1 MASLSCWDELRA
13 SLDAVTRSSSVPCV
27 MRYPGAPNPGLQIK
41 DNLIPLPLTKNTAE
55 LIKNL
60 SHQAS
65 SGNEARISTEN
76 QAHRALEFGIDQFE
90 LLNPAWPSFIDTIL
104 KDVCS
109 KLHITVS
116 VDAKLHKLKFV
127 EKGSSYTSLFNSWN
141 EERKIAELL
150 ICLPSDHKRGEVR
163 DLATLGAQEVS
174 LFDTEAT
181 AYLSDT
187 VCEMKEAV
195 SSHRLVLVYNIFQ
208 RRGPENFV
216 NGFGRPLNALDSA
229 LRRCRQQDP
238 DFSPRLY
245 LLDNIYTTKKLSL
258 DQLVTRDRAVGKSL
272 SKLRS
277 RHGLYILL
285 GCRQEGLHLLY
296 RAWTEFFPFTANIHE
311 PNGNWI
317 AFGQRLLEDQFLNLS
332 SEDGRG
338 VIIICPK
345 VRLLSFLKPS
355 ERTSWSNIATMVCD
369 DLDSGP
375 DVIGFSGD
383 ALRVLDDISSGSDVA
398 LWRVNLMQWAW
409 QRNYLNL
416 YNKLFVSL
424 ADQRACN
431 AMQTVAQII
440 NEDTSEEADAMK
452 IRWEKYFSVNIHRIT
467 SLDAFFSSLSLIK
480 SAMRADLHSSFRM
493 WRRDFRNATLEKKAT
508 LGVQDQ
514 YLISQLIM
522 LYGYKSHPS
531 TKMII
536 DALRARGEKALIR
549 NLIVELLSSNEK
561 EKSTNAKDIAA
572 QILLGTDW
580 KAALDPKDLEGDRFR
595 VAIGYISFLR
605 CILKTDAENLGVK
618 LLDASWEAI
627 AAQHTSLNDAPLI
640 HYRCNVKHFL
650 RKLAHE
656 LEEYEVPYLHSMRE
670 LFKLFIRRYMHF
682 AVPLFPKQRLE
693 QTNEEFEQEMT
704 AYKKG
709 FLEFENDFKMLRGR
723 YITQLL
729 ETDYYNELV
738 MLDGIKASHDSLD
751 FSAAVL
757 NTGLKRS
764 ASRVLVR
771 SDLYKK
777 TRTRFNSSP

>member
-1 MASLSCWDELRA
+1 MSSLSCWDELRA
-13 SLDAVTRSSSVPCV
+13 SLDAVRPSSSVPCV
-27 MRYPGAPNPGLQIK
+27 TRYPGAPNPGLHIK

-55 LIKNL
+55 LMKNL
-60 SHQAS
+60 SHQTS
-65 SGNEARISTEN
+65 SGDGARISIWD
-76 QAHRALEFGIDQFE
+76 QAPRVLEFGVDQLE
-90 LLNPAWPSFIDTIL
+90 LLNPAWPSFLDTVL

-116 VDAKLHKLKFV
+116 VDAKLHKLEFV
-127 EKGSSYTSLFNSWN
+127 EKGSSYTSLPNSWK

-181 AYLSDT
+181 AYLSAAMY
-187 VCEMKEAV
+187 EMEEAV
-195 SSHRLVLVYNIFQ
+195 SSHRLVLVYNIIQ
-208 RRGPENFV
+208 RGGSENFI
-216 NGFGRPLNALDSA
+216 NEFDRPLNALDSA

-258 DQLVTRDRAVGKSL
+258 DQLAMRDRAVGESL

-285 GCRQEGLHLLY
+285 GCRQEGLDLLH
-296 RAWTEFFPFTANIHE
+296 RAWREFFPFTANIHE

-369 DLDSGP
+369 DLDSYP
-375 DVIGFSGD
+375 DITGFSRD
-383 ALRVLDDISSGSDVA
+383 SLKVLDDISSGSDIA
-398 LWRVNLMQWAW
+398 LWRINLMQWAW
-409 QRNYLNL
+409 RRNYLNL
-416 YNKLFVSL
+416 YSKLFVSL
-424 ADQRACN
+424 ADQRARN

-440 NEDTSEEADAMK
+440 NEDTSEEADATQ
-452 IRWEKYFSVNIHRIT
+452 IRWEKYFSGNIHGIK

-480 SAMRADLHSSFRM
+480 SAMRADLHSSFRT
-493 WRRDFRNATLEKKAT
+493 WRRDFRYATLENKTT

-514 YLISQLIM
+514 DSISQLIM
-522 LYGYKSHPS
+522 SYGQKSHRI
-531 TKMII
+531 TKTII
-536 DALRARGEKALIR
+536 EALRARGEKSLIR

-561 EKSTNAKDIAA
+561 EKSINAKDIAA

-595 VAIGYISFLR
+595 VAIGYIIFLR
-605 CILKTDAENLGVK
+605 CVLKTDAENLGVK

-670 LFKLFIRRYMHF
+670 LFKLLIRRYMHF

-693 QTNEEFEQEMT
+693 QTDEEFEQEMT
-704 AYKKG
+704 AYKKE
-709 FLEFENDFKMLRGR
+709 FLKFENDFKILRGR

-729 ETDYYNELV
+729 EADYYNELV
-738 MLDGIKASHDSLD
+738 MLDGVKASHDSLD
-751 FSAAVL
+751 FSAAVV

-764 ASRVLVR
+764 ASRSLVR

-777 TRTRFNSSP
+777 TRTGFNSSP